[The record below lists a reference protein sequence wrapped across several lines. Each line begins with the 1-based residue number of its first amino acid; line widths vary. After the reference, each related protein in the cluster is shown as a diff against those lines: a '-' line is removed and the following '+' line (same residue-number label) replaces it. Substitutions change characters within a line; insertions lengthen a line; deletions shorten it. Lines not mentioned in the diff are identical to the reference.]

1 MLRVARIVLALL
13 SIFVITLVLVT
24 PDPTDDVP
32 GVLPPLHPN
41 KAHKLAVC
49 PLPLPAR
56 QSAVFLLAAPVSSAQ
71 SLPASELLD
80 LVCVSRC

>member
-1 MLRVARIVLALL
+1 MLRVARIALALI

-49 PLPLPAR
+49 HIPLPVW
-56 QSAVFLLAAPVSSAQ
+56 QSALVLLTVPASSTQ
-71 SLPASELLD
+71 SLPTSELLD